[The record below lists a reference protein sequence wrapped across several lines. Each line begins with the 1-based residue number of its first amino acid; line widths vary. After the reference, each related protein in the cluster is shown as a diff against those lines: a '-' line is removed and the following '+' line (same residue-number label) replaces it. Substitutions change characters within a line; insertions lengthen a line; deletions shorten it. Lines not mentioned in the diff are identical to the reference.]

1 LDPATLAALLDTWN
15 VAAPRRLSPLA
26 HGTNNLMLRLESPG
40 GDYVLRVYANHADLE
55 RLHFEHAVLSHLQA
69 AHLPFAVP
77 APLPTSTGE
86 YYARAATESG
96 EALAT
101 LTHLI
106 PGQPPRRDDLQQA
119 RAAGAAIALLDGAL
133 GQIESAVAGQGVS
146 WRSFGDLAH
155 CHPLVPDPAAALG
168 ELPVPPDARRRLVQ
182 CYEWLM
188 ARIPGLY
195 ADLPQ
200 QLSHEDTDPGNLL
213 MEGDRVTGVLDFEFC
228 SRDLRAMDLTVA
240 LSWWPIAHF
249 GTGDEWP
256 IIEALAQGCAVH
268 LRLDEAEIEAMPV
281 LFALRGFTSLIHRLG
296 RHRQGL
302 SPLEAVTDRAHAALE
317 REKWLQE
324 NDRQL
329 GETIGKAFAR

>member
-1 LDPATLAALLDTWN
+1 LAALLGTWN

-26 HGTNNLMLRLESPG
+26 HGTNNLVLRVESPG
-40 GDYVLRVYANHADLE
+40 ADYVLRVYANHADLE
-55 RLHFEHAVLSHLQA
+55 RLRFEHAVLSRLQA

-77 APLPTSTGE
+77 APLLTSTGE

-101 LTHLI
+101 LTSLI

-119 RAAGAAIALLDGAL
+119 RAAGAAVALLDTAL
-133 GQIESAVAGQGVS
+133 GQVEPAVAGQGVS

-155 CHPLVPDPAAALG
+155 CHPLVPDPASALAD
-168 ELPVPPDARRRLVQ
+168 LRVPPDARRRLVAR
-182 CYEWLM
+182 YEWLM

-213 MEGDRVTGVLDFEFC
+213 MEGSLVTGVLDFEFC

-240 LSWWPIAHF
+240 LSWWPVAQF

-256 IIEALAQGCAVH
+256 IIQALAQGYAVH
-268 LRLDEAEIEAMPV
+268 QRLDEAEIEATPL
-281 LFALRGFTSLIHRLG
+281 LFVLRGFTSLIHRLG

-302 SPLEAVTDRAHAALE
+302 SPLEAVTSRAYAALE
-317 REKWLQE
+317 RDEWLQE
-324 NDRQL
+324 NGRRL
-329 GETIGKAFAR
+329 VETVGEAFAR